1 MSVILVVFARAAWL
15 LVSSMGA
22 TIDLLCNTLIFEQL
36 FYFLVVMRFKD
47 LLLFTKVYLLTL
59 ESTDVNLI
67 CYVTLIAVTFQSIF
81 SMLTVVVKQIY
92 LYLSWKRLQ
101 CLSLL
106 WNTKEIL
113 SSVLT
118 LWAYIFLTSL
128 FISI

>member
-36 FYFLVVMRFKD
+36 FYFLVVMRFKH

>member
-36 FYFLVVMRFKD
+36 FYFLVVMRFKH

-92 LYLSWKRLQ
+92 LYLSWKRLL

>member
-15 LVSSMGA
+15 LVSSMGV

-36 FYFLVVMRFKD
+36 FYFLVVMRFKH

-92 LYLSWKRLQ
+92 LYLSWKRLL

>member
-1 MSVILVVFARAAWL
+1 MSVIVVFARAAWL
-15 LVSSMGA
+15 LVSSIGA

-36 FYFLVVMRFKD
+36 FYFLVVMHFKH

-67 CYVTLIAVTFQSIF
+67 YYVTLIAVTFQSIF

-101 CLSLL
+101 GLSLL

-113 SSVLT
+113 SSVLKS
-118 LWAYIFLTSL
+118 WAYILLTSL
-128 FISI
+128 FITI

>member
-1 MSVILVVFARAAWL
+1 
-15 LVSSMGA
+15 MGA

-36 FYFLVVMRFKD
+36 FYFLVVMRFKH

-92 LYLSWKRLQ
+92 LYLSWKRLL

-106 WNTKEIL
+106 
-113 SSVLT
+113 
-118 LWAYIFLTSL
+118 
-128 FISI
+128 